1 MKSNLNIKVSG
12 QKLSLKFILCLAVI
26 ILSNQAVG
34 RDIYQIK
41 IYSLENEQ
49 QEMRM
54 DKYLKDA
61 YIPALHRAGIR
72 NVGVF
77 KPVKD
82 DDKAG
87 NLIFVLIPYQ
97 TIDEFEQLGTLLN
110 NDEQYQI
117 DGKDYINA
125 AFDDA
130 PYKRIESI
138 LLRAFKSMPIYGIP
152 DHSTSPSDRVYELR
166 SYQAATEKLYE
177 KKVEMFTD
185 GGESKIFVDLGF
197 QPIFFGEVLS
207 GSSMPNL
214 MYLTTFK
221 NKESQEKHWN
231 EFRASPAWI
240 SLKEDEQYDNTVSE
254 IEKYNL
260 QPTDYSEL

>member
-77 KPVKD
+77 KPVN
-82 DDKAG
+82 DKAG

-197 QPIFFGEVLS
+197 QPIFFGEVIS

>member
-1 MKSNLNIKVSG
+1 
-12 QKLSLKFILCLAVI
+12 
-26 ILSNQAVG
+26 
-34 RDIYQIK
+34 
-41 IYSLENEQ
+41 
-49 QEMRM
+49 
-54 DKYLKDA
+54 
-61 YIPALHRAGIR
+61 
-72 NVGVF
+72 
-77 KPVKD
+77 
-82 DDKAG
+82 
-87 NLIFVLIPYQ
+87 
-97 TIDEFEQLGTLLN
+97 
-110 NDEQYQI
+110 
-117 DGKDYINA
+117 
-125 AFDDA
+125 
-130 PYKRIESI
+130 
-138 LLRAFKSMPIYGIP
+138 MPIYGIP
-152 DHSTSPSDRVYELR
+152 DHSTSPSDRVYELI